1 VELKPQVIKFTAKN
15 THRLI
20 RSLFPTTGIFDDVTT
35 AGEVKIILEL
45 EGWTNDRMSV
55 EYGIL
60 HLIPENEWAL
70 GVTLASVIMAA
81 FCHPR
86 ETGGRFNAP
95 DRGAWYAALEQQ
107 TAIMETV
114 HHYTKELFDEI
125 GVTETYVQV
134 REYLADFET
143 GFHDVRPLPEFEPC
157 YADSDYS
164 AGQALGRTLLGS
176 GSNGVLYRSVRHKG
190 YECIACFRPKLVLNV
205 RQGAHFEYRWHGDRT
220 PTIKMLSA

>member
-1 VELKPQVIKFTAKN
+1 MELKPQITKFSAKN

-35 AGEVKIILEL
+35 PDELKVILEL

-55 EYGIL
+55 EHGVL
-60 HLIPENEWAL
+60 HLIPENEWAV

-86 ETGGRFNAP
+86 ETGGRFNIP
-95 DRGAWYAALEQQ
+95 SRGAWYAAIEQE
-107 TAIMETV
+107 TAIRETV

-143 GFHDVRPLPEFEPC
+143 EFHDVRPAPEFDSC
-157 YADSDYS
+157 YVDADYS
-164 AGQALGRTLLGS
+164 NGQAVGHRLLES
-176 GSNGVLYRSVRHKG
+176 GSNGVLYRSVRHERH
-190 YECIACFRPKLVLNV
+190 ECIACFRPKLVLNV
-205 RQGAHFEYRWHGDRT
+205 RQGAHFEYRWRGDRN
-220 PTIKMLSA
+220 PTVRQLSA